1 MGMPVFRDSSAW
13 KLGNQGPAAV
23 YTQEGQCCV
32 EPRKYCVYNQTRERF
47 LGVDVDAADFSRSI
61 LDDRL
66 PTLTISSGTGLWL
79 LPFRGISPLGMRVP
93 LDLVYLDSNCT
104 VIEAVESFPLS
115 QVSPS
120 SKPATS
126 VLVLS
131 ARTINSTQTQAGDHL
146 AICVPEEMKRRLQ
159 GLSSPEGDSE
169 ALQDTAASQDE
180 ANHNGPAR
188 VLKFEDHTRQRRS
201 DEDASNE
208 VRLNEVRTGE
218 DLALPQ
224 QLPGTRS
231 GEAEVK
237 DSKPRKSWLQRWLN
251 PEPPEPRKAPREALT
266 GLAVYFWTGGAP
278 VEHGVR
284 DVSSTGLYVLTDERW
299 YPGTIVRLTL
309 TDRRERTAERSI
321 TVSASVKRWGNDG
334 VGLQFVLQ
342 NGKTPLADGMVQGV
356 GREQLE
362 QFFQQFKNGN
372 S

>member
-23 YTQEGQCCV
+23 YTQDGMCCV

-66 PTLTISSGTGLWL
+66 PTLSISSGTGLWL
-79 LPFRGISPLGMRVP
+79 LPFRGISPLGVRVP
-93 LDLVYLDSNCT
+93 LDLVYLDLNCT
-104 VIEAVESFPLS
+104 VIEVVESFPIS
-115 QVSPS
+115 QASPA
-120 SKPATS
+120 SKPAAS
-126 VLVLS
+126 VLVLP

-146 AICVPEEMKRRLQ
+146 AICVPEEMKRRLE
-159 GLSSPEGDSE
+159 GLSSPEGDAE
-169 ALQDTAASQDE
+169 AASQDE
-180 ANHNGPAR
+180 ASRNGPAR
-188 VLKFEDHTRQRRS
+188 VLKFEDHTRQRHP
-201 DEDASNE
+201 DEDVPNE
-208 VRLNEVRTGE
+208 VRLNEVRPGE

-224 QLPGTRS
+224 QLPETRPS
-231 GEAEVK
+231 EAEIK
-237 DSKPRKSWLQRWLN
+237 DSKPRKGWLQRWLN
-251 PEPPEPRKAPREALT
+251 PEPTQPRKAERESLL
-266 GLAVYFWTGGAP
+266 GLAAYFWTGGTP

-284 DVSSTGLYVLTDERW
+284 DISPTGLYVLTDERW

-342 NGKTPLADGMVQGV
+342 NGKAPLADGMVQGV
-356 GREQLE
+356 GREHLE
-362 QFFQQFKNGN
+362 QFLQRFKNGN
-372 S
+372 G